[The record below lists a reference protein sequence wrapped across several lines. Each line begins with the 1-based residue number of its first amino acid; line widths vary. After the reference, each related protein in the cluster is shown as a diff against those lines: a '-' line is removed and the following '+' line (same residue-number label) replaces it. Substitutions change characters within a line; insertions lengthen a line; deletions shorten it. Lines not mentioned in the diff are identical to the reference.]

1 MLASRMI
8 QYDTKNWIS
17 VIFRVHG
24 TVLPRLVGRTLFV
37 AAVGAAIAWAHLER
51 GADMPTSGTVH
62 AMVGVALGLLLVFRT
77 NASYDR
83 FWEGRK
89 MIGGLVNNCRDL
101 SRQSSAYLVQASPE
115 VRARVGRHVIGLYG
129 VIRHYLRRET
139 DLSDL
144 AGVLDE
150 AERRDLAAASAPPLA
165 VAAWLTRTFAEEA
178 RAGRITPQELAL
190 LDGSL
195 KAIIDLWGGAERI
208 LRTPVPF
215 AYAHHI
221 KGFLTLFCV
230 TAPLALVDA
239 MGWWTP
245 AAAAIVAY
253 GLYGID
259 EIGVEIEDPFGYD
272 PNDLDLDGAGKTIAS
287 NVGDTMA
294 ARGSDPDRQAA

>member
-1 MLASRMI
+1 
-8 QYDTKNWIS
+8 
-17 VIFRVHG
+17 
-24 TVLPRLVGRTLFV
+24 
-37 AAVGAAIAWAHLER
+37 
-51 GADMPTSGTVH
+51 
-62 AMVGVALGLLLVFRT
+62 
-77 NASYDR
+77 
-83 FWEGRK
+83 
-89 MIGGLVNNCRDL
+89 
-101 SRQSSAYLVQASPE
+101 
-115 VRARVGRHVIGLYG
+115 
-129 VIRHYLRRET
+129 VIRHYLRRES
-139 DLSDL
+139 DFSDL
-144 AGVLDE
+144 DGVLDE
-150 AERRDLAAASAPPLA
+150 AERRELAAASAPPLV

-178 RAGRITPQELAL
+178 RAGRVSAQELQM

-195 KAIIDLWGGAERI
+195 KNIIDLWGGAERI

-230 TAPLALVDA
+230 TAPLALVEP

-287 NVGDTMA
+287 NVGDA
-294 ARGSDPDRQAA
+294 LGARARDPDQQAA